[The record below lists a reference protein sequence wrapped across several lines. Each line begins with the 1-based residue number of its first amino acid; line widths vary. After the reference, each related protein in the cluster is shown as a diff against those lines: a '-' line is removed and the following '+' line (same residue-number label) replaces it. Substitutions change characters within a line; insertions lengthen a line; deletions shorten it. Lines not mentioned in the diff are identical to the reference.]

1 MTDLNLPDSTAS
13 GRARAEALDL
23 RHRPEVAPT
32 SLVNFLSHGRVLPA
46 RRTPDEPSAHED
58 ITRFADP
65 RSTSAGDGGPLRK
78 RSAELA
84 LPARFDAAG
93 QE

>member
-1 MTDLNLPDSTAS
+1 MHELVCFSDLEGNPQPSRDTAIDKSDSLT
-13 GRARAEALDL
+13 
-23 RHRPEVAPT
+23 
-32 SLVNFLSHGRVLPA
+32 LSRVLPA